1 MNRIGLPPN
10 RASDIYST
18 KMWERPCRLKL
29 EKTDREL
36 ERSLAFV
43 LRDAAD
49 AVPFWSE
56 RLKGMVNGGRID
68 LCGLPITTRED
79 LLAAGLAAR
88 THRRVDPQRCIRT
101 STSGFSGVPLTILLT
116 RPEAAFRKLMVFRT
130 LRRYAP
136 LRLPLRIVDIGPM
149 VPHDKRSLEQRLGV
163 VQIDRLP
170 GDMSVEEQAAALR
183 ACRPNLIEGY
193 PTCLELLAETLRETQ
208 ENAFQPRLVVCRG
221 EALHDR
227 VRALLTEIFRAPV
240 ADLYS
245 CEEVGN
251 IAWECPQTPGRYH
264 INRGAC
270 LVEIVDDDGR
280 PVHGTEG
287 RILVTSLYSRT
298 MPFIRLELGD
308 RGRLIGSPEDR
319 CTCGQRGPFLAQL
332 MGKDDDEV
340 VLADG
345 RRISPRVL
353 TNAVFNALRSP
364 HDVHE
369 LSAAVR
375 RYQVAQKAPDL
386 VEVRIVWNEGPDA
399 AIAARI
405 AEEITGAG
413 TGLRCVCRSVGA
425 LELLSSGKFKKVIR
439 TFSTDGRARSD

>member
-1 MNRIGLPPN
+1 LPSNRS
-10 RASDIYST
+10 SDMYST
-18 KMWERPCRLKL
+18 KMWDRACRLKL
-29 EKTDREL
+29 HKTDREV

-43 LRDAAD
+43 LRNAAA

-56 RLKGMVNGGRID
+56 RLKGAVDGGRIALSD
-68 LCGLPITTRED
+68 LPITTRED
-79 LLAAGLAAR
+79 LLEAELAAR
-88 THRRVDPQRCIRT
+88 THRRADLRRCIRT
-101 STSGFSGVPLTILLT
+101 STSGFSGVPLTILLS
-116 RPEAAFRKLMVFRT
+116 RPEAAFRKLMVFHT

-136 LRLPLRIVDIGPM
+136 LRLPLRIADIGPM
-149 VPHDKRSLEQRLGV
+149 VPHDRRPLEQRLGA
-163 VQIDRLP
+163 VQIHRLP
-170 GDMSVEEQAAALR
+170 GDMSVAQQAAALR
-183 ACRPNLIEGY
+183 SCQPNLIEGY

-208 ENAFQPRLVVCRG
+208 EDSFRPRLVVCRG

-227 VRALLTEIFRAPV
+227 VRALLTEIFRAPI

-245 CEEVGN
+245 CEEAGN

-264 INRGAC
+264 INRDAC
-270 LVEIVDDDGR
+270 LVEIVDDNDR

-287 RILVTSLYSRT
+287 RILVTTLYSRT
-298 MPFIRLELGD
+298 TPFIRLELGD
-308 RGRLIGSPEDR
+308 RGRLIGSSGDR
-319 CTCGQRGPFLAQL
+319 CVCGQRGPFLVHL

-364 HDVHE
+364 HRVHE

-399 AIAARI
+399 TIAARI
-405 AEEITGAG
+405 AEEIAETGA
-413 TGLRCVCRSVGA
+413 GLRCVCRSVGA

-439 TFSTDGRARSD
+439 TFPTDGRAQSD